1 MSSSNGPLARAA
13 DDTGR
18 AAGADVRDQA
28 AIAAGSLAYRSYV
41 LAVLVLVYT
50 FNFIDRQI
58 VGILAVPIKAE
69 LHLSDSQ
76 LGLMGG
82 LAFALFYTFLG
93 IPIARL
99 ADRVSRTTIMTVA
112 LALWSLMTALCGI
125 THSFAQLFMAR
136 VGVGVGE
143 AGGVAPAYSLI
154 CDYFPSKE
162 RARALSAYSFGIPVG
177 SAVGIVLGGFITS
190 LMSWRMAFF
199 IVGLAG
205 LAITPLLKL
214 TVREP
219 VRGALDPPP
228 VEPSGG
234 RPGGVHPARA
244 AAAATLVRPA
254 RGQLRGPSLLQV
266 IAVLMRKPS
275 FWGLSLGGASASMMG
290 YGLFFWAPSFLVRS
304 FHLSLLQASLTFG
317 TLVLVGG
324 LTGIWAGG
332 VLADRYGEQRRGI
345 YALIPAIAFLAT
357 VPFYVAGVMSPTLWI
372 SVAVLL
378 VPTALGLVWLG
389 PVLAAV
395 QHLVPADMRATASAL
410 FLFINNLIGIGLGTT
425 LIGIVS
431 DSMRVRFGS
440 ESLRYAILAGTGFYL
455 VAASFLLYASRH
467 LRSDWHSSTHG
478 ALLAPENSRSN

>member
-1 MSSSNGPLARAA
+1 VSAAKVARPA
-13 DDTGR
+13 
-18 AAGADVRDQA
+18 
-28 AIAAGSLAYRSYV
+28 SLAYRSYV
-41 LAVLVLVYT
+41 LVVLVIVYT

-82 LAFALFYTFLG
+82 LAFALFYTLLG

-99 ADRVSRTTIMTVA
+99 ADRVSRTWIMTVA
-112 LALWSLMTALCGI
+112 LALWSLMTAMCGL
-125 THSFAQLFMAR
+125 TQNFAQLFMAR

-154 CDYFPSKE
+154 CDYFPTKE
-162 RARALSAYSFGIPVG
+162 RARALSVYSFGIPIG
-177 SAVGIVLGGFITS
+177 AALGIVLGGFITS

-205 LAITPLLKL
+205 LLITPLLKF

-219 VRGALDPPP
+219 KRGALDPAR
-228 VEPSGG
+228 GG
-234 RPGGVHPARA
+234 PDRA
-244 AAAATLVRPA
+244 AVPSAPTL
-254 RGQLRGPSLLQV
+254 LEV
-266 IAVLMRKPS
+266 IAVLARKPS
-275 FWGLSLGGASASMMG
+275 FWGMSLGAASASMMG

-304 FHLSLLQASLTFG
+304 FHLSLLHASLGFG
-317 TLVLVGG
+317 ALVLVGG
-324 LTGIWAGG
+324 LIGIWFGG
-332 VLADRYGEQRRGI
+332 ALADRYGERRRAM
-345 YALIPAIAFLAT
+345 YAFIPATAFLAT
-357 VPFYVAGVMSPTLWI
+357 VPFYVVGVLSTTLWI
-372 SVAVLL
+372 SFAVLL

-395 QHLVPADMRATASAL
+395 QHLVPANMRATASAL

-425 LIGIVS
+425 LIGVVS
-431 DSMRVRFGS
+431 DATRVRFGL

-455 VAASFLLYASRH
+455 IAAMLFFFAGRKLAK
-467 LRSDWHSSTHG
+467 DWV
-478 ALLAPENSRSN
+478 

>member
-1 MSSSNGPLARAA
+1 MSVTRVSGAGDAGTTGGAGPDRAPGISSNAE
-13 DDTGR
+13 
-18 AAGADVRDQA
+18 QA
-28 AIAAGSLAYRSYV
+28 ASLAYRSYV
-41 LAVLVLVYT
+41 LVVLVIVYT

-82 LAFALFYTFLG
+82 LAFALFYTLLG

-99 ADRVSRTTIMTVA
+99 ADRVSRTGIMTAA
-112 LALWSLMTALCGI
+112 LALWSLMTALCGV

-154 CDYFPSKE
+154 CDYFPTKE
-162 RARALSAYSFGIPVG
+162 RARALSVYSFGIPIG

-205 LAITPLLKL
+205 LLITPLLKL

-219 VRGALDPPP
+219 PRGGLDPAPTG
-228 VEPSGG
+228 S
-234 RPGGVHPARA
+234 ARA
-244 AAAATLVRPA
+244 SGAASIVSSGNAANA
-254 RGQLRGPSLLQV
+254 PSLLQV
-266 IAVLMRKPS
+266 IELLARKPS
-275 FWGLSLGGASASMMG
+275 FWGLALGAASASMMG

-304 FHLSLLQASLTFG
+304 FHLSLLQASLGYG

-324 LTGIWAGG
+324 LFGIWSGG
-332 VLADRYGEQRRGI
+332 VLADRYGGKRRGM
-345 YALIPAIAFLAT
+345 YAFIPAMAFLAT
-357 VPFYVAGVMSPTLWI
+357 LPFYVAGVLSTTLWI
-372 SVAVLL
+372 SFAVLL
-378 VPTALGLVWLG
+378 IPTALGLAWLG

-395 QHLVPADMRATASAL
+395 QHLVPANMRATASAL

-425 LIGIVS
+425 LIGLVS
-431 DSMRVRFGS
+431 DSMRLRFGA

-455 VAASFLLYASRH
+455 LAAMLLFFAGRNLARDWIDASPAE
-467 LRSDWHSSTHG
+467 LPCST
-478 ALLAPENSRSN
+478 

>member
-1 MSSSNGPLARAA
+1 VTGSREALAAA
-13 DDTGR
+13 AAAGR
-18 AAGADVRDQA
+18 AAA
-28 AIAAGSLAYRSYV
+28 ASLAYRAYV
-41 LAVLVLVYT
+41 LVVLVIVYT

-58 VGILAVPIKAE
+58 VGILAIPIKTE
-69 LHLSDSQ
+69 LRLSDSK

-99 ADRVSRTTIMTVA
+99 ADRVSRTGIMTAA

-125 THSFAQLFMAR
+125 THNFAQLFLAR
-136 VGVGVGE
+136 MGVGVGE

-154 CDYFPSKE
+154 CDYFPSRE
-162 RARALSAYSFGIPVG
+162 RARALSAYSFGIPIG

-205 LAITPLLKL
+205 LSITPLLKL

-219 VRGALDPPP
+219 VRGALDPP
-228 VEPSGG
+228 
-234 RPGGVHPARA
+234 A
-244 AAAATLVRPA
+244 AA
-254 RGQLRGPSLLQV
+254 RGRAPSLLEV
-266 IAVLMRKPS
+266 CAVLLRKPS
-275 FWGLSLGGASASMMG
+275 FWGLSFGASSASMMG

-304 FHLSLLQASLTFG
+304 FHLRLLQASLTFG

-324 LTGIWAGG
+324 LIGIWAGG
-332 VLADRYGEQRRGI
+332 SLADRYGEQRRGM
-345 YALIPAIAFLAT
+345 YALIPAIAFLT
-357 VPFYVAGVMSPTLWI
+357 TIPFYVVGVLSTTLWI
-372 SVAVLL
+372 SLAVLL

-395 QHLVPADMRATASAL
+395 QQVVPATMRATTSAL

-425 LIGIVS
+425 IIGFVS
-431 DSMRVRFGS
+431 DAMRERYGS

-455 VAASFLLYASRH
+455 VAAGFLLFASRH
-467 LRSDWHSSTHG
+467 LRADWQ
-478 ALLAPENSRSN
+478 E

>member
-1 MSSSNGPLARAA
+1 
-13 DDTGR
+13 
-18 AAGADVRDQA
+18 
-28 AIAAGSLAYRSYV
+28 
-41 LAVLVLVYT
+41 
-50 FNFIDRQI
+50 
-58 VGILAVPIKAE
+58 
-69 LHLSDSQ
+69 
-76 LGLMGG
+76 MGG

-112 LALWSLMTALCGI
+112 LALWSLMTALCGM
-125 THSFAQLFMAR
+125 TQSFAQLFLAR

-154 CDYFPSKE
+154 CDYFPSSE

-199 IVGLAG
+199 IVGLSG
-205 LAITPLLKL
+205 LLITPLLKL

-219 VRGALDPPP
+219 ERGALDAGVVP
-228 VEPSGG
+228 VAVSVG
-234 RPGGVHPARA
+234 PAA
-244 AAAATLVRPA
+244 GA
-254 RGQLRGPSLLQV
+254 PSLLEV
-266 IAVLMRKPS
+266 IAVLLRKPS
-275 FWGLSLGGASASMMG
+275 FWGLSFGASSASMMG

-324 LTGIWAGG
+324 LIGIWAGG
-332 VLADRYGEQRRGI
+332 VLADRYGAQRRGM

-357 VPFYVAGVMSPTLWI
+357 IPFYFVGVLSTTLWI
-372 SVAVLL
+372 SLAVLL
-378 VPTALGLVWLG
+378 VPTALGLAWLG

-395 QHLVPADMRATASAL
+395 QQVVPATMRATTAAL

-431 DSMRVRFGS
+431 DSMRVRYGT

-455 VAASFLLYASRH
+455 IAAGFLLYASRH
-467 LRSDWHSSTHG
+467 LRSDWQD
-478 ALLAPENSRSN
+478 